1 MADVTG
7 LYDQLTGQERL
18 TLTIEAY
25 ARVDDA
31 DAGRLKA
38 TCPVRTYRMGDEE
51 FWGRFEFA
59 GRLTTWAYVDIAI
72 ALTRL
77 RWSRHVG
84 GALPGLLG
92 WVGDA
97 MASLYLGGHAA
108 GWNQARD
115 NPDAPYEQPTLEDAG
130 EAAVEAEESDEE
142 SEQWLEQAGAMAA
155 ELLEEH
161 VKVFLMEIGA
171 CLGSML
177 VTQVEGFGRWTRQD
191 LGVEPL
197 VALKGLG
204 IDTTDL
210 EEALASCSNAE
221 PEEDRAAEVQA
232 SLHRAWARRFP
243 PAAGASAGQ

>member
-1 MADVTG
+1 MADVTS

-18 TLTIEAY
+18 TLVIEAY
-25 ARVDDA
+25 SRGDDA
-31 DAGRLKA
+31 DAGRLKS
-38 TCPVRTYRMGDEE
+38 TCRLVTCRTGDAA
-51 FWGRFEFA
+51 FWDRLEFA
-59 GRLTTWAYVDIAI
+59 GRLATWAYVDIAI

-77 RWSRHVG
+77 RWSRHVA
-84 GALPGLLG
+84 GALPDLLG

-97 MASLYLGGHAA
+97 MASVYLGGHAA

-115 NPDAPYEQPTLEDAG
+115 NPNTPYEQPTLEDAG
-130 EAAVEAEESDEE
+130 EAAVEAEESGEE
-142 SEQWLEQAGAMAA
+142 SEQWLEHAGAMAA
-155 ELLEEH
+155 EVLEEH

-177 VTQVEGFGRWTRQD
+177 VTQVEGFARWTRQD

-210 EEALASCSNAE
+210 EEALASCTEAK
-221 PEEDRAAEVQA
+221 PEEQRAAEVHA

-243 PAAGASAGQ
+243 STAVA